1 MKFRKKPVV
10 VEAWQVGSEPVPHW
24 IDVALANDD
33 LEHTNN
39 KRRWLMRHD
48 TCHDGFLEASKGD
61 WIIRG
66 IKGDLYPCPN
76 DVFQATHEPHDE
88 EGT

>member
-1 MKFRKKPVV
+1 MVID
-10 VEAWQVGSEPVPHW
+10 AWQVGTEPRPHW

-39 KRRWLMRHD
+39 KRRWLMRGENC
-48 TCHDGFLEASKGD
+48 TEGMLEASKGE

-66 IKGDLYPCPN
+66 TEGELYPCK
-76 DVFQATHEPHDE
+76 DSVFRAKYEVVE
-88 EGT
+88 